1 MACKFRVVKAR
12 LYSLAGLLYTSDSV
26 LSHCSG
32 GDAFQDLF
40 LWTSI
45 SFPLAIIQIKVG
57 KGNVAY
63 SEELCWEE
71 LLTQSLDQG
80 RQSKC
85 GIFRRTVLGR
95 ASYTKPKSRS
105 AKQMW
110 HIQKNCAG
118 KSFLQKA

>member
-26 LSHCSG
+26 LSHSSG

-57 KGNVAY
+57 KGNVAH

-71 LLTQSLDQG
+71 LLTQSLNLHAGGFEDLHFHPLIVG
-80 RQSKC
+80 
-85 GIFRRTVLGR
+85 
-95 ASYTKPKSRS
+95 
-105 AKQMW
+105 W
-110 HIQKNCAG
+110 HNY
-118 KSFLQKA
+118 